1 MEGFPPLPTLPPTPC
16 SLLEVPGGVK
26 DDTGVL
32 DGVLF
37 VFSLDCSEKSSV
49 EVVSSLCPGASHQ
62 FLPRLS
68 QHCLAQLFSCS
79 VVSDS
84 LQHHAV

>member
-1 MEGFPPLPTLPPTPC
+1 M
-16 SLLEVPGGVK
+16 PGGVK
-26 DDTGVL
+26 DDTGAL

-37 VFSLDCSEKSSV
+37 VFSLDCSEKSSL
-49 EVVSSLCPGASHQ
+49 EIISSLRPGTRHQ

-68 QHCLAQLFSCS
+68 QHCLAQLLFSRS

-84 LQHHAV
+84 LQPHGT